1 MSGGDRWAGVE
12 LGGTKSIVALA
23 TGDDIIERLSI
34 PTTRPDDVLA
44 AVVDQLAEW
53 HAASPLEGIGIAS
66 FGPVRLDSTA
76 ADYGCIL
83 DTPKP
88 NWSGAPVLSA
98 IAKRFNCPIAIDTD
112 VSAAALAEFRWGAGR
127 GCDVLTY
134 VTIGTGIG
142 GGTLVQG
149 QSIRGRL
156 HPEVGH
162 LVPRRAAGDGFAGNC
177 PFHGDCIE
185 GLVSGPALAKRFGK
199 EASHVPAD
207 DPRWNDV
214 AHDLAQFFAM
224 LVLAYAPQRII
235 VGGGVGLGISWLLP
249 MAIDQLEGILGA
261 YYSDF
266 NAAELHRLLVPAA
279 LGKDAGPLGAIALAQ
294 AARDQT

>member
-1 MSGGDRWAGVE
+1 MSRGERWAGVE
-12 LGGTKSIVALA
+12 LGGTKTIVVLA
-23 TGDDIIERLSI
+23 TGDRIVERCSI
-34 PTTRPDDVLA
+34 PTTMPDDVLA
-44 AVVDQLAEW
+44 AAVNQLAKW
-53 HAASPLEGIGIAS
+53 DAAAPLDGIGIAS

-76 ADYGCIL
+76 VDYGCIL

-88 NWSGAPVLSA
+88 NWSGAAVLPA
-98 IAKRFNCPIAIDTD
+98 IAKRFDCPIAIDTD

-142 GGTLVQG
+142 GGTLVHG

-162 LVPRRAAGDGFAGNC
+162 LVLRRAIDDDFSGTC

-185 GLVSGPALAKRFGK
+185 GLVSGPALAKRFG
-199 EASHVPAD
+199 EEPSLVPAA
-207 DPRWNDV
+207 DPRWNFV
-214 AHDLAQFFAM
+214 AQDLAQFFAT

-235 VGGGVGLGISWLLP
+235 IGGGVGLGISWLLP
-249 MAIDQLEGILGA
+249 MTINRLERVLGA
-261 YYSDF
+261 YYPDLDVANLS
-266 NAAELHRLLVPAA
+266 RLLVSAS
-279 LGKDAGPLGAIALAQ
+279 LGQHAGPLGAIALAQ
-294 AARDQT
+294 TARDPT